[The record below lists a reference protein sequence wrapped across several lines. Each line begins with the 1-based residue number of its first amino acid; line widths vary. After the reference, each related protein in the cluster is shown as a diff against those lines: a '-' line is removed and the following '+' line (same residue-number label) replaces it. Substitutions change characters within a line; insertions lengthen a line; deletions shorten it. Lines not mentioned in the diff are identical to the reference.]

1 VWVAWRDPALRRLVG
16 GMTVAGLVLWFGPE
30 LWGSGNALR
39 AGERARDPNPN
50 ALAFAK
56 HPALEVA
63 KRYFQMTPWPVEAG
77 LVATL
82 GFAVARRRLGAGG
95 LLGLTAVA
103 WLAVVA
109 VMTEAGFSG
118 HARYLVAP
126 IALASAA
133 GGIGLGGL
141 AAPFAARPRIIAAVV
156 LVALGS
162 VVAARASD
170 VIDDGKAAANEARL
184 MADLTAAI
192 RAAGGRE
199 RVQAWRLNRP
209 IARIRTN
216 AVVPGTVFRTPPP
229 PREITGGPP
238 IALPPGFH
246 QVARTKGWQVLSS
259 CR

>member
-1 VWVAWRDPALRRLVG
+1 
-16 GMTVAGLVLWFGPE
+16 
-30 LWGSGNALR
+30 
-39 AGERARDPNPN
+39 
-50 ALAFAK
+50 
-56 HPALEVA
+56 
-63 KRYFQMTPWPVEAG
+63 
-77 LVATL
+77 
-82 GFAVARRRLGAGG
+82 
-95 LLGLTAVA
+95 
-103 WLAVVA
+103 
-109 VMTEAGFSG
+109 
-118 HARYLVAP
+118 
-126 IALASAA
+126 
-133 GGIGLGGL
+133 
-141 AAPFAARPRIIAAVV
+141 
-156 LVALGS
+156 
-162 VVAARASD
+162 VAARASD

-199 RVQAWRLNRP
+199 RVQACGQVVIGPFQVTALSWRLNRP